1 MQAHDLAEL
10 AALFAVHS
18 EQLVETDAA
27 AMNGMLT
34 TYWKSSR
41 CRLDRWCR
49 SLAAAAK
56 RSAAGPWTEDEVG
69 TFEEILVAEV
79 LTRVVTALAVAHDQH
94 HTVSESAPVARNIFN
109 AHVDIRRRAIALVV
123 APHRDE
129 EQAYDLL
136 ALRRQCDRWSDLL
149 LAYLMPLTHVS
160 EFAADSSRVGD
171 FAYDA
176 REHLHSGPGSEMAVT
191 MIVAGLR
198 SSLARLA
205 DATPTNDDLNLE
217 IATALVGSFSPDVF
231 DSHGHLRSN
240 WFDRLGKV
248 PNDAPVNLAK
258 LWHLT
263 PHGPHDGPRAPRRRW

>member
-10 AALFAVHS
+10 AVLFAVHS

-27 AMNGMLT
+27 AMNGVLT

-41 CRLDRWCR
+41 CRLDRWGR
-49 SLAAAAK
+49 SLASAAK
-56 RSAAGPWTEDEVG
+56 RSDSGPWSEAEVG

-94 HTVSESAPVARNIFN
+94 HAVSESAPVARNIFN

-129 EQAYDLL
+129 AQARDLL

-149 LAYLMPLTHVS
+149 LAYLLPLTHVG

-176 REHLHSGPGSEMAVT
+176 REHLHSGLASDMAVT

-198 SSLARLA
+198 SSLTRIAESIPA
-205 DATPTNDDLNLE
+205 NDDLNLE
-217 IATALVGSFSPDVF
+217 IATALVGSFSPEVF

-248 PNDAPVNLAK
+248 STEAPANPAK
-258 LWHLT
+258 LWQLT